1 MKYSENFNRDF
12 NYYLSSRHIFN
23 FDGRL
28 DRDIVFDK
36 NGISGKQCFHK
47 FDSEGKLVA
56 TKHPNLVKALLKTK
70 GSINLH
76 IKMWKED
83 RNNGCLPRYE
93 FNLIVK
99 EYNLPEWAVKAVNK
113 DMDEVYNKLNYKINQ
128 I

>member
-28 DRDIVFDK
+28 DRDIEFDK
-36 NGISGKQCFHK
+36 NGIDGKKAFYK
-47 FDSEGKLVA
+47 FDSEGKLVP
-56 TKHPNLVKALLKTK
+56 TKHPNILKALLKTK

-83 RNNGCLPRYE
+83 RFKGYLPRYE
-93 FNLIVK
+93 FNLIVE
-99 EYNLPEWAVKAVNK
+99 EYKLPEWAVKAVNK
-113 DMDEVYNKLNYKINQ
+113 DIDELYERFKI
-128 I
+128 